1 MIGTPANASFEDKE
15 KEMSLYRRRFPFQL
29 SEEARCVLFEENE
42 ELSVK
47 IYRTSGRKHSFHES
61 ESAFIV
67 LDRNRKE
74 KIGVRLERR
83 ECAVTGGSCICLFS
97 ERFLHWYSNA
107 QKDNDAYYTLHISD
121 KSGAIALFRA
131 FTANKTVAV
140 FMFERLCALDIQCL
154 NAIDL
159 YREERARILREVW
172 FGGL

>member
-29 SEEARCVLFEENE
+29 SEGAQCVLFEENE

-47 IYRTSGRKHSFHES
+47 IYRSNGRKHRFHES

-97 ERFLHWYSNA
+97 ERFLHWSSNA